1 MEVKSED
8 GGGSLILLP
17 SVHHKRNPNGNAHWK
32 ASQLENPH
40 DTKFIMKKK
49 KKRQLHEAAVIFSMP
64 AEHF

>member
-1 MEVKSED
+1 MEFKSED

-32 ASQLENPH
+32 ASSLENPH

-49 KKRQLHEAAVIFSMP
+49 KGQPHKAAVIFSMP